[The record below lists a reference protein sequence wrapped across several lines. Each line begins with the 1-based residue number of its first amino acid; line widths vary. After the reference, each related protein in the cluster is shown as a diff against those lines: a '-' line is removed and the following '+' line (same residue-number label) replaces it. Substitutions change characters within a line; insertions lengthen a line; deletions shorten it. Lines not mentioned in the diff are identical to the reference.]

1 MPGRSGVG
9 PRVNIVGA
17 IVYWTCPHTDE
28 LMSELAVLRMWDG
41 RTEKKM
47 GEEKKKKEE
56 RTEELL
62 DYHGA

>member
-1 MPGRSGVG
+1 
-9 PRVNIVGA
+9 
-17 IVYWTCPHTDE
+17 
-28 LMSELAVLRMWDG
+28 MSELAVLRMWDG

-62 DYHGA
+62 DYHGARTHTVGTQTQARA

>member
-1 MPGRSGVG
+1 MAEV
-9 PRVNIVGA
+9 
-17 IVYWTCPHTDE
+17 
-28 LMSELAVLRMWDG
+28 AVLRMWDG

-56 RTEELL
+56 HTEELL